1 MKAWTLTAFYLWK
14 DIWSRWLETPGAVL
28 ARLLVAVLL
37 GALLLLA
44 QAAFQLGERSLEA
57 RILRLG
63 AQSLFVTEAVTG
75 EPGRRPPLGTLLAP
89 LGERAD
95 LVALRQVPWVAQDEF
110 GGEALVLV
118 YGPESLPALAP
129 LLAGGRGRA
138 VHLLAPRLP
147 AGLPVS
153 LRIADADYS
162 AITLAPPAWLSRFAA
177 DRAVALVPADMA
189 AEWLNAGYYETT
201 LAIARDSDPSVL
213 RRLAAA
219 LRALLVLEDRPTA
232 QLQTPEALL
241 DELDDLRTLQT
252 HAQTGAGL
260 AAGLVVAL
268 VFGSIAV
275 LEYRQNRYIVALL
288 RSFGAPAVLLLL
300 RYAGEALLIAV
311 AAVFLARTGLVW
323 AHAPL
328 FGAAG
333 FERGLLD
340 RSIVDPYAWT
350 TVWSAARWLLLG
362 GALSVVPIAAAL
374 RQPVGRILQ

>member
-63 AQSLFVTEAVTG
+63 AQSLHLTEAVTG
-75 EPGRRPPLGTLLAP
+75 EPGRRPPLGALLAP

-95 LVALRQVPWVAQDEF
+95 LIALRQVPWVAQDEF
-110 GGEALVLV
+110 GGEAVVLV

-129 LLAGGRGRA
+129 LLAGGRSHS
-138 VHLLAPRLP
+138 VHLLAPTLP

-153 LRIADADYS
+153 LHIAGADYP
-162 AITLAPPAWLSRFAA
+162 ALTLAPPGWLARFAA
-177 DRAVALVPADMA
+177 DRAVALVPVEMA
-189 AEWLNAGYYETT
+189 GDWLQAGYYETT
-201 LAIARDSDPSVL
+201 LALARDSDPAAL

-241 DELDDLRTLQT
+241 DELDDLRSLQT
-252 HAQTGAGL
+252 RAQTGAGL
-260 AAGLVVAL
+260 AAGLVVAI

-288 RSFGAPAVLLLL
+288 RSFGAPAGLLLL
-300 RYAGEALLIAV
+300 RYAGEALLV
-311 AAVFLARTGLVW
+311 AAAAVLLARTGLAWV
-323 AHAPL
+323 HAPL

-340 RSIVDPYAWT
+340 RALLDPYAWG
-350 TVWSAARWLLLG
+350 TVWPAARWLLLG
-362 GALSVVPIAAAL
+362 GALSVVPVAAAL

>member
-63 AQSLFVTEAVTG
+63 AQSLYLTEAVTG
-75 EPGRRPPLGTLLAP
+75 EPGRRPPLGALLAP

-95 LVALRQVPWVAQDEF
+95 LIALRQVPWVAQDEF
-110 GGEALVLV
+110 GGEAVVLV

-129 LLAGGRGRA
+129 LLAGGRGHS
-138 VHLLAPRLP
+138 VHLLAPTLP

-153 LRIADADYS
+153 LHIAGADYP
-162 AITLAPPAWLSRFAA
+162 ALTLAPPGWLARFAA
-177 DRAVALVPADMA
+177 DRAVALVPVEMA
-189 AEWLNAGYYETT
+189 GDWLQAGYYETT
-201 LAIARDSDPSVL
+201 LALARDSDPAAL

-241 DELDDLRTLQT
+241 DELDDLRSLQT
-252 HAQTGAGL
+252 RAQTGAAL
-260 AAGLVVAL
+260 AAGLVVAI

-288 RSFGAPAVLLLL
+288 RSFGAPAGLLLL
-300 RYAGEALLIAV
+300 RYAGEALLV
-311 AAVFLARTGLVW
+311 AAAAVLLARTGLAWV
-323 AHAPL
+323 HAPL

-333 FERGLLD
+333 FEPALLD
-340 RSIVDPYAWT
+340 RTLIDPYAWG
-350 TVWSAARWLLLG
+350 TVWPAARWLLLG

>member
-37 GALLLLA
+37 GALLLLT
-44 QAAFQLGERSLEA
+44 QTAFQLGERSLEA

-63 AQSLFVTEAVTG
+63 AQNLFVTEAVTG
-75 EPGRRPPLGTLLAP
+75 EPGRRPPMGTLLAP

-95 LVALRQVPWVAQDEF
+95 LIALRQVPWVAQDEY

-129 LLAGGRGRA
+129 LLAGGRDRG

-153 LRIADADYS
+153 VDIAGADYPAS
-162 AITLAPPAWLSRFAA
+162 TLAPPAWLRRFAA
-177 DRAVALVPADMA
+177 DRAVALVPAELA
-189 AEWLNAGYYETT
+189 ADWLNAGYFETT
-201 LAIARDSDPSVL
+201 LVITREAGPAVL

-219 LRALLVLEDRPTA
+219 LRALLALEDRPTA
-232 QLQTPEALL
+232 QLQSPEALL
-241 DELDDLRTLQT
+241 DELDDLRALQT

-260 AAGLVVAL
+260 AAGFVVAL

-288 RSFGAPAVLLLL
+288 RSFGAPSALLLL
-300 RYAGEALLIAV
+300 RYAGEALVIAG
-311 AAVFLARTGLVW
+311 AAVLLARTGLTL
-323 AHAPL
+323 AHVPL

-340 RSIVDPYAWT
+340 RTMIDPYAWE
-350 TVWSAARWLLLG
+350 TVWPAARWLLLG